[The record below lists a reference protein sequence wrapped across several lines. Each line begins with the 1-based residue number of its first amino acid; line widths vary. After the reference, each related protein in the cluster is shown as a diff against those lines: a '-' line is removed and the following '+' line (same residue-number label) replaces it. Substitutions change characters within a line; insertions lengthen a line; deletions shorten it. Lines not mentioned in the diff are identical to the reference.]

1 MGGIAV
7 ASNDEVFKLSVRSRA
22 AKVALDE
29 VNRVQ

>member
-1 MGGIAV
+1 MVGIVV
-7 ASNDEVFKLSVRSRA
+7 ASNDGVSKLSVRSRA